1 MGLVVPD
8 GHFVLCLRR
17 RCRCRCDLLEKLYSL
32 GEILL
37 VAAAA
42 LPNSVNEI
50 QSIEAKAG
58 MFPLR
63 QSLERQKQNATTGT
77 ICTVG
82 GKPVVEKALGLVKL
96 IALKEAA
103 QVTSSAQLLLMVYQP
118 ILQASLQSD
127 GGSLA
132 LVS

>member
-17 RCRCRCDLLEKLYSL
+17 RCCCRCDLLEKLYSL

-37 VAAAA
+37 VTAAA
-42 LPNSVNEI
+42 LPNSVDEI
-50 QSIEAKAG
+50 QRIKAKTG

-63 QSLERQKQNATTGT
+63 QCLERQEKNATTGT

-82 GKPVVEKALGLVKL
+82 EPVIKKALGLVKL
-96 IALKEAA
+96 VALEKAP
-103 QVTSSAQLLLMVYQP
+103 QVTSPA
-118 ILQASLQSD
+118 
-127 GGSLA
+127 
-132 LVS
+132 